1 MASVKQFS
9 TSDISK
15 ILQNNADPK
24 FGRRNS
30 ALVMGAVYWGL
41 TPLELSLI
49 SVEDVIAPNGEF
61 FRVWVLPVHASYTNE
76 AREIQTSSHVLD
88 FFKNYV
94 LYRKKNNLMISNL
107 NAHDGL
113 DPKSKFFL
121 NDNGQEYKL
130 TRSIRKN
137 GRITYQ
143 ARSMI
148 DHLKRM
154 IARTD
159 IQGAKASTFRD
170 SYIKF
175 LWEQGCSW
183 NELKMATGIKN
194 KKTLENKVKPEIK
207 ALEMVY
213 KNICRGIKVP
223 SINDKI

>member
-1 MASVKQFS
+1 MMKTANSLNQTATPASKPA
-9 TSDISK
+9 K
-15 ILQNNADPK
+15 
-24 FGRRNS
+24 
-30 ALVMGAVYWGL
+30 
-41 TPLELSLI
+41 
-49 SVEDVIAPNGEF
+49 
-61 FRVWVLPVHASYTNE
+61 
-76 AREIQTSSHVLD
+76 
-88 FFKNYV
+88 
-94 LYRKKNNLMISNL
+94 YRYLL
-107 NAHDGL
+107 FPDL
-113 DPKSKFFL
+113 
-121 NDNGQEYKL
+121 
-130 TRSIRKN
+130 
-137 GRITYQ
+137 
-143 ARSMI
+143 
-148 DHLKRM
+148 LKRM